1 MTSDD
6 ENDNISQAPSN
17 VRGLYKRQHNSHV
30 SHIERIRGGSP
41 SYKSEEVMR
50 LKNELAMQ
58 RLLRMQKN
66 RAAIAAAAQGLKA
79 PIILN
84 DIMSP

>member
-1 MTSDD
+1 MVANLNNQVTSEDEDD
-6 ENDNISQAPSN
+6 KLSQAPSN
-17 VRGLYKRQHNSHV
+17 LRGLFKRQHKSHV
-30 SHIERIRGGSP
+30 SHVERIRMGSP

-66 RAAIAAAAQGLKA
+66 KAAVAAAA
-79 PIILN
+79 
-84 DIMSP
+84 